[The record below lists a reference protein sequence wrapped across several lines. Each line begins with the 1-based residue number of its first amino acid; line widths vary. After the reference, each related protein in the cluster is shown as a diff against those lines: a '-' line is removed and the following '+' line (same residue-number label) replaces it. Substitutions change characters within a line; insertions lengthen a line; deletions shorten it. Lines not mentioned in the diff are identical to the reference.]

1 MFMWVIR
8 TKLQAIPDVWKGMI
22 FMTLSGLGFVSMHSI
37 VKTLGPTL
45 PAFEIAFFRA
55 FFGLLLVVPMVVMTT
70 GNPLKTQKFGL
81 HAMRGFINGI
91 SMLLFFLGVTLTPLA
106 ELTALSFTAPIFAT
120 LLAMLFL
127 GEMVGARRWAAIF
140 VGFAGTIVILRPGF
154 EDVGLGPIL
163 IVSSALFWG
172 ASMIF
177 VKRLTDT
184 ESNLTI
190 VAYASVWLTL
200 ACAIPAYFD
209 WIWPNLTQILF
220 LVAAAMMGT
229 LGQFAMN
236 RALKLADAS
245 VVLPMDFTRLI
256 WASIIGYFLFSELP
270 DIFTIIGA
278 FMIFGSTTYIGIR
291 EQRLR
296 SIKIK

>member
-1 MFMWVIR
+1 MWVIR

-22 FMTLSGLGFVSMHSI
+22 FMALSGLGFVTMHSI

-55 FFGLLLVVPMVVMTT
+55 FFGLLLVVPLVVMAK
-70 GNPLKTQKFGL
+70 GKPFKTNKFGL
-81 HAMRGFINGI
+81 HAMRGVINGF

-127 GEMVGARRWAAIF
+127 GEMVGARRWTAIF
-140 VGFAGTIVILRPGF
+140 AGFVGTIVILRPGF
-154 EDVGLGPIL
+154 EEVGLGPIF

-200 ACAIPAYFD
+200 ACAVPAYYN
-209 WIWPNLTQILF
+209 WVWPNQTQLLF
-220 LVAAAMMGT
+220 LLAAALMGT
-229 LGQFAMN
+229 IGQFAMN
-236 RALKLADAS
+236 KALKLADAS
-245 VVLPMDFTRLI
+245 VVLPMDFTKLI
-256 WASIIGYFLFSELP
+256 WASILGYFLFAELP

-291 EQRLR
+291 EHRLK
-296 SIKIK
+296 SKQKNLG